1 MMKKAIT
8 LALCALMVAGCF
20 AFTSCNKDDG
30 GKQNDGTSASAGSE
44 NGENAGDTSAA
55 KEIKDVPCKDIVD
68 ALAEKFKDV
77 IPAAGG
83 YYFMGADELSDNFVE
98 PETMNMWYHGAWDTF
113 AEYDY
118 FADYAVR
125 LPQGQSAFELH
136 VFKVKDAANINAVL
150 EMCKSRIEIQTNN
163 SDLKLYAPEAYNQV
177 IPNATA
183 YAEGN
188 YVFLVIT
195 TDTAAAKDAINSVIY
210 DN

>member
-1 MMKKAIT
+1 M
-8 LALCALMVAGCF
+8 
-20 AFTSCNKDDG
+20 
-30 GKQNDGTSASAGSE
+30 
-44 NGENAGDTSAA
+44 
-55 KEIKDVPCKDIVD
+55 
-68 ALAEKFKDV
+68 
-77 IPAAGG
+77 
-83 YYFMGADELSDNFVE
+83 
-98 PETMNMWYHGAWDTF
+98 
-113 AEYDY
+113 
-118 FADYAVR
+118 R

-136 VFKVKDAANINAVL
+136 AFKVKDAANIDAVL